1 MSDLTICAIFR
12 NEGQYLREWLS
23 FHAFIGV
30 KHFYLYDN
38 NSTDDSRSVI
48 ASWPGQAT
56 ATVIDWPQVGG
67 QNAAYRHMIQTHAN
81 SDDWCAF
88 IDCDEFLTPQGGTS
102 LRQALDWFEPRCNG
116 FFVHW
121 LMFGS
126 SGEVEAKPGLVTER
140 FLRRGY
146 ESFPPNHVGKS
157 VVKLNKAKDVRLC
170 HLIQCEGPML
180 NDAGEEIDQNGN
192 GIHTG
197 ISHNLLALN
206 HYYTKSLSEWRSRR
220 AIGKADKKPGDA
232 DFQRTEEDFHRHD
245 QNVVEDLTAAHI
257 IRRMRETGKL

>member
-1 MSDLTICAIFR
+1 
-12 NEGQYLREWLS
+12 
-23 FHAFIGV
+23 
-30 KHFYLYDN
+30 
-38 NSTDDSRSVI
+38 
-48 ASWPGQAT
+48 
-56 ATVIDWPQVGG
+56 
-67 QNAAYRHMIQTHAN
+67 
-81 SDDWCAF
+81 
-88 IDCDEFLTPQGGTS
+88 
-102 LRQALDWFEPRCNG
+102 
-116 FFVHW
+116 
-121 LMFGS
+121 
-126 SGEVEAKPGLVTER
+126 
-140 FLRRGY
+140 
-146 ESFPPNHVGKS
+146 
-157 VVKLNKAKDVRLC
+157 
-170 HLIQCEGPML
+170 ML